1 MSRISLKSKYLL
13 TPLEAIDFFS
23 LNPPDVLVTA
33 GAGDIDRM
41 VSKIEKCIIKKIG
54 MSKWVKITLL
64 LISFIG
70 IIMLLNWSQEKE
82 ANKVLLKPDISIQVK
97 GENVFLTESELY
109 ARLRLKKYVYNK
121 QIAAKLPVQKIEKFI
136 SEMTEV
142 KSVKVYKKHGA
153 KWLIDVVLKSPIAR
167 VFDSNNN
174 TYYIDKDGDIIER
187 SSLHTARVILFSG
200 NINDPVPDKKLNL
213 IINNDSLK
221 SKRILDDI
229 YRISNYVCKSPFFDA
244 LIGQVYINDKKEF
257 VLIPSIGDQK
267 IIFGTAETEKL
278 VADKFKRL
286 QVFYEQAMPYEGW
299 QKYREISV
307 KYNGQIV
314 CKKR

>member
-1 MSRISLKSKYLL
+1 
-13 TPLEAIDFFS
+13 
-23 LNPPDVLVTA
+23 
-33 GAGDIDRM
+33 
-41 VSKIEKCIIKKIG
+41 
-54 MSKWVKITLL
+54 MSKWSKIILF

-70 IIMLLNWSQEKE
+70 IVLLLNWSQEKD
-82 ANKVLLKPDISIQVK
+82 ANKVLSKPVISINVE
-97 GENVFLTESELY
+97 GEHVFLTESELY
-109 ARLRLKKYVYNK
+109 ARLRLKQYVYNK
-121 QIAAKLPVQKIEKFI
+121 QIAAQLPVQKIEKFI

-167 VFDSNNN
+167 VFDSKNN
-174 TYYIDKDGDIIER
+174 TYYIDKDGDIIKR

>member
-1 MSRISLKSKYLL
+1 MMPKW
-13 TPLEAIDFFS
+13 
-23 LNPPDVLVTA
+23 
-33 GAGDIDRM
+33 
-41 VSKIEKCIIKKIG
+41 SKII
-54 MSKWVKITLL
+54 LL

-70 IIMLLNWSQEKE
+70 ILLLLNWSQQKE
-82 ANKVLLKPDISIQVK
+82 ANKVLLKPVISIKVN
-97 GENVFLTESELY
+97 GENAFLTKSELY
-109 ARLRLKKYVYNK
+109 TRLKLKKYVYNK
-121 QIAAKLPVQKIEKFI
+121 QISSKLPIQKIEKFI

-142 KSVKVYKKHGA
+142 KSVKVYKKHGS

-167 VFDSNNN
+167 VFDSKNNS
-174 TYYIDKDGDIIER
+174 YYLDSDGDIIKR

-200 NINDPVPDKKLNL
+200 NINDPVPDKKLDL

-229 YRISNYVCKSPFFDA
+229 YRISNYVCNSPFFDA

-257 VLIPSIGDQK
+257 VLIPSIGDQR
-267 IIFGTAETEKL
+267 IIFGTAETEKV